1 MNNNFRNIKN
11 LNISILGLGYLGY
24 SNIINFSSSGLK
36 ININDFGNKI
46 NRANI
51 VKNYIYPT
59 SKIKIEFN
67 HFYKNKINF
76 DNVIKSSNNN
86 IFKNVNSFIY
96 LCNSKFLN
104 SNDIN
109 DKFIK
114 LIKINLKNIKKN
126 KPTFVI
132 EFLNAPGKIY
142 NDFIWKLLKI
152 NLKIGKD
159 YNIIFAPRND
169 WSIDTIYENRVRP
182 AWSNKKKYLEI
193 FKNICGLLNQEVYQI
208 NKLDNLELISN
219 LKNSLEHINNVFI
232 NQLSLSYPKINFQN
246 LIEDFNNLYNAKISL
261 SGIGSMG
268 LRLPSSSLN
277 LIKDNKHS
285 EQLTILKEVIHTD
298 FSMFKNISAKIKFN
312 KKMKVGILGLGYHD
326 NKSYEGISPSL
337 ELYQDLK
344 NQVKEIALNDSKV
357 NFHDYSELKNINQF
371 NFPND
376 LKNFEVIILTKNDE
390 LYNSL
395 SWKKIKT
402 LFKTKLIIDTCGAWN
417 KFPWKETN
425 IKYKLIT

>member
-1 MNNNFRNIKN
+1 MKKKFNNIKN
-11 LNISILGLGYLGY
+11 SNITIMGLGYLGY
-24 SNIINFSSSGLK
+24 SNIINFSSSGFV
-36 ININDFGNKI
+36 ININDFGNKV

-51 VKNYIYPT
+51 LKNYIYPT

-67 HFYKNKINF
+67 DFYKNKINF
-76 DNVIKSSNNN
+76 DNVVKSNNKT
-86 IFKNVNSFIY
+86 IFTNENSFIY

-104 SNDIN
+104 SIDIN

-114 LIKINLKNIKKN
+114 LIKTNFRQIKKN

-159 YNIIFAPRND
+159 YNVIFAPRND
-169 WSIDTIYENRVRP
+169 WSIDMINENKIRP
-182 AWSNKKKYLEI
+182 AWSNKKKSLELFRKICRI
-193 FKNICGLLNQEVYQI
+193 FNQDIYEI
-208 NKLDNLELISN
+208 NKLENLELMCN
-219 LKNSLEHINNVFI
+219 LKNSLEHISNVFM

-246 LIEDFNNLYNAKISL
+246 LTEDFNYLYKSNISL

-298 FSMFKNISAKIKFN
+298 FSMFKNISNKIKFD

-326 NKSYEGISPSL
+326 NKSYEGVSPSL

-344 NQVKEIALNDSKV
+344 NQVREVALNDSKV
-357 NFHDYSELKNINQF
+357 NFKDYSELKNINQF
-371 NFPND
+371 NFPQD
-376 LKNFEVIILTKNDE
+376 LNKFEVIILTKNDD

-395 SWKKIKT
+395 TWQKIKS
-402 LFKTKLIIDTCGAWN
+402 LFRNKLIIDTCGAWN
-417 KFPWKETN
+417 KFPWKETK